1 MVMRLKLLI
10 LLVTFCV
17 WSYGLLDFYQA
28 TQHFSFVNS
37 QSVENKVDGIVILTG
52 GKDRIQTGM
61 ALFNQLHAKRIL
73 ISGVD
78 KTVNLSVIKGKQL
91 KGYEHI
97 YQFTDIGYGAVNTF
111 SNALESAVWVRNHR
125 FKTIGLVT
133 SRFHML
139 RSLWLFKK
147 TMSEKTI
154 FPIVVEADDSSLFHL
169 LREYHK
175 YYLTRFVSKFLF
187 DNDSEVALL

>member
-1 MVMRLKLLI
+1 MRLKLL
-10 LLVTFCV
+10 LLFITFCV
-17 WSYGLLDFYQA
+17 WSYGLLDFQQA
-28 TQHFSFVNS
+28 TQQFLRVKN
-37 QSVENKVDGIVILTG
+37 QVDGIVILTG

-78 KTVNLSVIKGKQL
+78 KIVNLSVIKDKQL
-91 KGYEHI
+91 KGYDHL

-111 SNALESAVWVRNHR
+111 SNALESAVWVRSHQ

-133 SRFHML
+133 SRFHMP

-147 TMSEKTI
+147 TMPEIQI
-154 FPIVVEADDSSLFHL
+154 FPVIVEADDVELFHL

-175 YYLTRFVSKFLF
+175 YVLTRFVSRFLF
-187 DNDSEVALL
+187 DNERDLTAL